1 MEIERHVLEAQIREV
16 FAGRDDEVVIQ
27 RAFEFVGGDFDARE
41 AVVVAHA
48 ELREAPLAQ
57 DALGLLDPRES
68 LVSHFQACRNPRG
81 ETRHRG
87 LVGDRESSGL
97 GDLADLVLLDTGLQQ
112 RRADLQLL
120 DRAEPRSV
128 ALPGIRGVGAVT
140 DRADPELVGRVVHP
154 SQAHRPAV
162 VAPIAVVLH
171 EVRVVEFGEFDDFVA
186 DPDLVRDAPGVVE
199 FGVRE
204 RLGFGGARDGVVA
217 EGVVRER
224 GDDRRVD
231 AAREGDQ
238 DAVAV
243 GQRIA
248 DGVGLGG
255 DVGVTNRPVASVR
268 SGGHTRPSRRSRKS
282 ALSCEAVWPRR
293 PHDTRNVMSDGEPT
307 PLRMEFE
314 AIPGV
319 GEKTAAA
326 LSELDDAERALREG
340 DVATLA
346 SAPGLSEGRAAAVAR
361 GAIRR
366 RHDDGGGFLATDR
379 AREVYDDV
387 LGLLRERTVT
397 DYAARRIET
406 FYPTRSA
413 SRIDEVREF
422 VERATDRDADSDV
435 LEALEG
441 VEPLAPPPTRRVRDR
456 CLATA
461 DAERYAEAE
470 EAFPELSVE
479 VVEDARGL
487 AELARSYATVV
498 ALDEQFAGVDVEGDV
513 RVRPDALAAQA
524 EIVPE
529 RVLARFAENRDRILA
544 AAEVH
549 ETAGM
554 EPPCDL
560 AALRDA
566 LTRLD
571 EDGTVVGDAEL
582 DRLSTAVDDLDA
594 TVSTA
599 ESVANDRL
607 RDAIRERDVTIE
619 GTDFLSLVEQGAR
632 VDSLL
637 DRELAD
643 EYDDAVAA
651 AREHLV
657 EALALR
663 PEEADF
669 AERAF
674 PDDPSF
680 PVEHQEAVVSR
691 LRTELTAGRDRRAAR
706 LKRELAADLSA
717 LREPV
722 ETLVRDALELDVE
735 LAVARFAADFD
746 CTLPAFGD
754 TDEGGRAGDED
765 GHGFAIEGGRS
776 PLLDVPFEAVDPVD
790 YEVAGAT
797 LLSGVNSGGKT
808 STLDLVALVVV
819 LAQMGLPVPAE
830 RVELQR
836 FSELHYYA
844 KTQGTL
850 DAGAF
855 ESTLRDFR
863 GLADGAADRLVLVD
877 ELESITEPGASA
889 KIVAGI
895 LEALAEQDATA
906 VFVSHLAGE
915 IREAADF
922 DVAVDGIEALGLE
935 DGELVVNRS
944 PVKDHL
950 ARSTPELIVEKL
962 ADADES
968 ESAFYERLLR
978 KF

>member
-1 MEIERHVLEAQIREV
+1 
-16 FAGRDDEVVIQ
+16 
-27 RAFEFVGGDFDARE
+27 
-41 AVVVAHA
+41 
-48 ELREAPLAQ
+48 
-57 DALGLLDPRES
+57 
-68 LVSHFQACRNPRG
+68 
-81 ETRHRG
+81 
-87 LVGDRESSGL
+87 
-97 GDLADLVLLDTGLQQ
+97 
-112 RRADLQLL
+112 
-120 DRAEPRSV
+120 
-128 ALPGIRGVGAVT
+128 
-140 DRADPELVGRVVHP
+140 
-154 SQAHRPAV
+154 
-162 VAPIAVVLH
+162 
-171 EVRVVEFGEFDDFVA
+171 
-186 DPDLVRDAPGVVE
+186 
-199 FGVRE
+199 
-204 RLGFGGARDGVVA
+204 
-217 EGVVRER
+217 
-224 GDDRRVD
+224 
-231 AAREGDQ
+231 
-238 DAVAV
+238 
-243 GQRIA
+243 
-248 DGVGLGG
+248 
-255 DVGVTNRPVASVR
+255 
-268 SGGHTRPSRRSRKS
+268 
-282 ALSCEAVWPRR
+282 
-293 PHDTRNVMSDGEPT
+293 
-307 PLRMEFE
+307 MEFE

-326 LSELDDAERALREG
+326 LSELDDAERALSEG
-340 DVATLA
+340 DVATLTR
-346 SAPGLSEGRAAAVAR
+346 APGISEGRAAAVAR

-366 RHDDGGGFLATDR
+366 RHDDDGDFLATDR

-397 DYAARRIET
+397 DYAAKRVAT

-413 SRIDEVREF
+413 SRIAEVREF
-422 VERATDRDADSDV
+422 VERATGRDPDPAV
-435 LEALEG
+435 LDALAG
-441 VEPLAPPPTRRVRDR
+441 VEPLSPPATRRVRDR

-461 DAERYAEAE
+461 DAERFAAAE

-487 AELARSYATVV
+487 AELARSYSTVV
-498 ALDEQFAGVDVEGDV
+498 ALDEQFAGIDVDGDV
-513 RVRPDALAAQA
+513 RVRPDAMERGD

-529 RVLARFAENRDRILA
+529 RVLAFFAENRSRILA
-544 AAEVH
+544 AAAVH
-549 ETAGM
+549 EASDLD
-554 EPPCDL
+554 PPCDL
-560 AALRDA
+560 DALRDA
-566 LTRLD
+566 LDRLD
-571 EDGTVVGDAEL
+571 DDGTIVGDAEL
-582 DRLSTAVDDLDA
+582 DRLATAVDDLDA

-607 RDAIRERDVTIE
+607 REAIRERDVTIE

-637 DRELAD
+637 DRELED

-657 EALALR
+657 DALDLR

-674 PDDPSF
+674 PDDPAF
-680 PVEHQEAVVSR
+680 PVEHESSVISR
-691 LRTELTAGRDRRAAR
+691 LRTELKAGRDRRAAR
-706 LKRELAADLSA
+706 LKRDLAADLSA
-717 LREPV
+717 LRDPV
-722 ETLVRDALELDVE
+722 EELVREALELDVE
-735 LAVARFAADFD
+735 LAVARFADDFA
-746 CTLPAFGD
+746 CTLPTFVDIDDAD
-754 TDEGGRAGDED
+754 AARD
-765 GHGFAIEGGRS
+765 GISESHGFAIEGGRS
-776 PLLDVPFEAVDPVD
+776 PLLDVDFAEVDPVD
-790 YEVAGAT
+790 YRVSGAT

-830 RVELQR
+830 RVELER

-863 GLADGAADRLVLVD
+863 DLADGETNRLVLVD

-895 LEALAEQDATA
+895 LEALDEQAATA

-915 IREAADF
+915 IREAAGF

-962 ADADES
+962 ADDDGS
-968 ESAFYERLLR
+968 GFYDRLLE